1 MAFELP
7 PLPFDLAALEPHMSA
22 RTLEIHHGKHHQAYV
37 ANLNALVKNTPLATK
52 SLEAVISDSARDPA
66 KSALFNNAAQAWNH
80 AFFWNSLKPN
90 GGGSPPGELGRR
102 IERDLGGLGAFK
114 EMFKETAV
122 GQFGSGWAW
131 LVVDKGELKI
141 ARTSNA
147 MTPIVS
153 GQTPLLA
160 CDVWEHAYY
169 LDYQNRRPD
178 FIQAFLDK
186 LVNWEF
192 AASNLAARS

>member
-22 RTLEIHHGKHHQAYV
+22 RTLELHHGKHHRAYV
-37 ANLNALVKNTPLATK
+37 ANLNALVKNTPLAAK
-52 SLEAVISDSARDPA
+52 SLEAVIAEAARDPT

-80 AFFWNSLKPN
+80 AFFWDSLRPS

-102 IERDLGGLGAFK
+102 IERDFGGLAVFK
-114 EMFKETAV
+114 DMFQETAV
-122 GQFGSGWAW
+122 GQFGSGWSW

-141 ARTSNA
+141 VRTSNA

-153 GQTPLLA
+153 GQVPLLA

-169 LDYQNRRPD
+169 LDYQNRRAD
-178 FIQAFLDK
+178 FIQAFLGK

-192 AASNLAARS
+192 AASNLAARA

>member
-1 MAFELP
+1 MAFELS
-7 PLPFDLAALEPHMSA
+7 PLPYDLAALEPHMSA
-22 RTLEIHHGKHHQAYV
+22 RTLEVHHGKHHRAYV
-37 ANLNALVKNTPLATK
+37 ANLNALVKNTPFATK
-52 SLEAVISDSARDPA
+52 TLETIIRESAKDPS
-66 KSALFNNAAQAWNH
+66 KSAIFNNAAQAWNH
-80 AFFWNSLKPN
+80 TFFWNSLKPS
-90 GGGSPPGELGRR
+90 GGGSPPSDLTRR

-114 EMFKETAV
+114 EMFQETAV

-131 LVVDKGELKI
+131 LVIDKGELKI
-141 ARTSNA
+141 VRTSNA

-153 GQTPLLA
+153 GQVPLLA

-178 FIQAFLDK
+178 FVQAFLDH

-192 AASNLAARS
+192 AASNHVAKS